1 MEPVRAVSIRLHQ
14 DDKQTLSE
22 IHFYQGV
29 KRLLTV
35 KCLELPD
42 RGNQRSISRVNAGTY
57 KCVLR
62 WSQKYGWHFILL
74 DVDGR
79 DYILIHIGNYYTST
93 RGCLIVGNNFA
104 DINKD
109 GYLDVTS
116 SGKTLQRILDLPGD
130 EFQLT
135 IIDE

>member
-1 MEPVRAVSIRLHQ
+1 MKEIRAISIRLKQ
-14 DDKQTLSE
+14 DNKQTLSE
-22 IHFYQGV
+22 INFYQGI
-29 KRLLTV
+29 KHLLTV

-42 RGNQRSISRVNAGTY
+42 RGNLRSVSRINAGTY

-62 WSQKYGWHFILL
+62 WSPKYGWHFILL

-79 DYILIHIGNYYTST
+79 DYILMHIGNYYTST

-116 SGKTLQRILDLPGD
+116 SKKTLKRILDLPGD
-130 EFQLT
+130 EFMLT
-135 IIDE
+135 IINE